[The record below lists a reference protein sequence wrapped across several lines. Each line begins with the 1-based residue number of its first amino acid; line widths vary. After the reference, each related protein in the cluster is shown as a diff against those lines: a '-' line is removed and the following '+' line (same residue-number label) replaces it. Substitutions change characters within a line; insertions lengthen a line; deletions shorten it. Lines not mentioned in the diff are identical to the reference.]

1 MTTLANPPI
10 DTFQDILHAL
20 AQNPGLAAELRRH
33 LHDADF
39 LNLPQIV
46 ASLAETVEQLAVTV
60 KEIAARQEK
69 IEADIVDIKALLAQV
84 IARQD
89 KAEADITEL
98 KDGQRQLEAGQR
110 QLEAGQRQLEA
121 GQRRLE
127 TRQGRLEG
135 RMGTITGTEY
145 ERRIARRARGILNR
159 FLGFHNP
166 QILQSIHHADSGS
179 LAAAVSNAA
188 DTGAI
193 TPQAAYDLD
202 SADIIAVGD
211 NRDGIAVYAVIEVSE
226 TIANHDLTRAR
237 QRAATL
243 TTAVQA
249 DTRPVVIGKEISA
262 DHRERAAQQ
271 DIAVIILNDD
281 DEPL

>member
-10 DTFQDILHAL
+10 ATFQDILHAL

-46 ASLAETVEQLAVTV
+46 ADLAETVAQLAATV
-60 KEIAARQEK
+60 KESSARQEK
-69 IEADIVDIKALLAQV
+69 IEADSVDIKALLAQV
-84 IARQD
+84 IARQE

-98 KDGQRQLEAGQR
+98 KDGQSHLESGQH
-110 QLEAGQRQLEA
+110 
-121 GQRRLE
+121 
-127 TRQGRLEG
+127 RLEG
-135 RMGTITGTEY
+135 RMGTITGAEY

-166 QILQSIHHADSGS
+166 QILQSIHHADSSS
-179 LAAAVSNAA
+179 LAAALQTAA
-188 DTGAI
+188 DSGAI
-193 TPQAAYDLD
+193 TPQAAYELD
-202 SADIIAVGD
+202 SADIIAIGD
-211 NRDGIAVYAVIEVSE
+211 NRDGAALYAVIEVSE
-226 TIANHDLTRAR
+226 TIDNKDLTRAR

-243 TTAVQA
+243 TAAVQTA
-249 DTRPVVIGKEISA
+249 TRPVVIGKEISA

-271 DIAVIILNDD
+271 NIAVILLNDD
-281 DEPL
+281 DEPQ